1 MLSTNGLINWDSI
14 IEEILVKQGSIRHI
28 DQTIDDNKT
37 NLRTYND
44 LIKEKK
50 IPYEYSRK
58 PFINMVKGF
67 YQAKYDFK
75 KITFQNYYP
84 RDHFSNI
91 IIKDFEKIVNV
102 SVQESWISKVDPYQ
116 SVPFHSDEYDKEIE
130 WNQKKL
136 VRYMAFIT
144 EPIKKQVFVVGDT
157 YYENVEKHTIVKW
170 STPKD
175 THALI
180 NCSDRPNFLF
190 HFLGYEND

>member
-1 MLSTNGLINWDSI
+1 MLSTNGLINWDFI

-37 NLRTYND
+37 NVRTYDD

-50 IPYEYSRK
+50 IPYEYARK

-67 YQAKYDFK
+67 YEAKYNFK
-75 KITFQNYYP
+75 NITFQNYYP
-84 RDHFSNI
+84 KDHFSDR
-91 IIKDFEKIVNV
+91 IIKDFEKIVNI

-136 VRYMAFIT
+136 VRYVAFIT
-144 EPIKKQVFVVGDT
+144 EPIKKQVFVVGDN
-157 YYENVEKHTIVKW
+157 YYENIEKHTIIKW

-175 THALI
+175 IHALI
-180 NCSDRPNFLF
+180 NCSNQPNFLF